1 VTDQIVAEVAPEVD
15 RTYLPHAVDSS
26 VFMKIPES
34 QMTKVRKALWTDQG
48 LEEDVFTVFWN
59 NRNARRKQSGTLIY
73 WFKAFLDKVGHDK
86 ARLLMHTDPGDPHG
100 QDLPAIISRLGL
112 TNKQVMISTDKLP
125 PEHLAALYNA
135 ADCTVNISDAE
146 GFGLSTLES
155 LSCGTPIIVNMT
167 GGLQEQ
173 ISTSNGFAG
182 FPLYP
187 IAKSLIGSQ
196 QVPYIYEDRLSKD
209 QFVNALEKMYLLGH
223 EGREELGQI
232 GMNHVRENYDF
243 EKFKQKWVQ
252 VMLNIYENKQNY
264 SNILFKEVA

>member
-1 VTDQIVAEVAPEVD
+1 
-15 RTYLPHAVDSS
+15 
-26 VFMKIPES
+26 
-34 QMTKVRKALWTDQG
+34 
-48 LEEDVFTVFWN
+48 
-59 NRNARRKQSGTLIY
+59 
-73 WFKAFLDKVGHDK
+73 
-86 ARLLMHTDPGDPHG
+86 
-100 QDLPAIISRLGL
+100 
-112 TNKQVMISTDKLP
+112 
-125 PEHLAALYNA
+125 
-135 ADCTVNISDAE
+135 
-146 GFGLSTLES
+146 
-155 LSCGTPIIVNMT
+155 MT